1 MNNARIFCNLYKEL
15 ATNYNL
21 KYEEAKQEYNKLYT
35 RVHTKNASRGF
46 FGEFVSAR
54 EIASCMPVRAN
65 EYDCKEE
72 LIRLYGQGEPFVVEE
87 GIKEVIIKAKRF
99 KELNE
104 WGRNGIHFKS

>member
-1 MNNARIFCNLYKEL
+1 MSESFVIPFKLYKEL

-21 KYEEAKQEYNKLYT
+21 KYEEAEREYEKLCN
-35 RVHTKNASRGF
+35 RVRTKNASRGF

-54 EIASCMPVRAN
+54 EIASCTPVRAN
-65 EYDCKEE
+65 EYDCNEE
-72 LIRLYGQGEPFVVEE
+72 LIRLYGKGEPFAVED

-104 WGRNGIHFKS
+104 WGKK